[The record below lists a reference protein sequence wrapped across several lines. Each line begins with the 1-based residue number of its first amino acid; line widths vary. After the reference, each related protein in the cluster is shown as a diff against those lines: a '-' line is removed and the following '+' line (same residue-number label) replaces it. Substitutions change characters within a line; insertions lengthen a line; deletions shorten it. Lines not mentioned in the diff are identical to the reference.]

1 MLESIGY
8 KFDESGMLSA
18 ETPLSFTYLV
28 NTPGGNVDVAVAIQ
42 ADMAAVG
49 IDMQISEMEWNVFLN
64 DRKAGNFDVAR
75 NGWLMDYNDPLN
87 ILEMWTSDS
96 GNNDCQFGK
105 PKA

>member
-1 MLESIGY
+1 
-8 KFDESGMLSA
+8 
-18 ETPLSFTYLV
+18 
-28 NTPGGNVDVAVAIQ
+28 
-42 ADMAAVG
+42 MAAVG

-87 ILEMWTSDS
+87 MLEMWTSDS